1 MNRGL
6 ILVTSLAVG
15 VALGCIIWFF
25 LPVNAALKSFVLLAA
40 LPATSFLLVYFWW
53 APNNLFFTFVP
64 EGRAKVVVRGDAFK
78 KALLQWEG
86 HKLAMFS
93 SQDHNAGDVIEG
105 GLNLRKHFLGGLRFY
120 GFWPID
126 DIYLYDFSWTNVLQ
140 DGTVQP
146 HPKQTL
152 DYCLVKKDVY
162 WAKVWKAED
171 KKMLPLDVELVLT
184 IRILNP
190 YKALFRVQNWL
201 ETTIN
206 RIEPAVR
213 NAISRKAYK
222 TWIGGEADLA
232 DKIYKQEEVDDLLKE
247 FRSDLGVDVRAIE
260 VRSINPTTAEV
271 DRAREATLKKY
282 FAEQDRERITVEAEA
297 ERRRLNAVYGT
308 IQEFGD
314 LGKMIRL
321 LEALEKSPG
330 EGSKLILPI
339 PGMADLISQ
348 VFPGKEPS
356 SLSPEEIRN
365 LRGFIEGLRE
375 QKSS

>member
-6 ILVTSLAVG
+6 ILTISLVIEA
-15 VALGCIIWFF
+15 ALACVIWFL
-25 LPVNAALKSFVLLAA
+25 LPLNATLKIFILLAA

-78 KALLQWEG
+78 KVLLQWEG
-86 HKLAMFS
+86 HILAES
-93 SQDHNAGDVIEG
+93 SSRDHEAGDVIEG
-105 GLNLRKHFLGGLRFY
+105 GLDLRKYFLGGLKFY
-120 GFWPID
+120 GFWPLD
-126 DIYLYDFSWTNVLQ
+126 DIYLYDFSWTNMLQ

-152 DYCLVKKDVY
+152 DHCLVKIDVY
-162 WAKVWKAED
+162 WAKVWMAED
-171 KKMLPLDVELVLT
+171 QKMLPLDVELVLT
-184 IRILNP
+184 IRVLNP

-222 TWIGGEADLA
+222 TWIGGKADLA
-232 DKIYKQEEVDDLLKE
+232 DEIYKQKEVDDLLKE
-247 FRSDLGVDVRAIE
+247 FRSNLGVDVKAIE

-271 DRAREATLKKY
+271 DRAREATLKRY
-282 FAEQDRERITVEAEA
+282 FAEQDRDRITVEANA
-297 ERRRLNAVYGT
+297 EKKRLEAVYGT

-314 LGKMIRL
+314 LGKMVRL

-330 EGSKLILPI
+330 EGSKWVLPV

-348 VFPGKEPS
+348 IFPGKEPS
-356 SLSPEEIRN
+356 SLGPEEIRN
-365 LRGFIEGLRE
+365 LRGLIESLGE
-375 QKSS
+375 QKSD